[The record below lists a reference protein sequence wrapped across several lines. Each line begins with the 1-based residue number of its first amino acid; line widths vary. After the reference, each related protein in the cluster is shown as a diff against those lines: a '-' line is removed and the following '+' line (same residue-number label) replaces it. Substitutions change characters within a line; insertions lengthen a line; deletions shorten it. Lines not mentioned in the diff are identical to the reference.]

1 MHLNIVAYQRTIY
14 YADSLIIHIV
24 NDEEE
29 EKEDVDV
36 DEDEDEDEDNDNDY
50 DDWIK

>member
-14 YADSLIIHIV
+14 YADSLIHIV

-36 DEDEDEDEDNDNDY
+36 DEDEDEDNDNDNDY